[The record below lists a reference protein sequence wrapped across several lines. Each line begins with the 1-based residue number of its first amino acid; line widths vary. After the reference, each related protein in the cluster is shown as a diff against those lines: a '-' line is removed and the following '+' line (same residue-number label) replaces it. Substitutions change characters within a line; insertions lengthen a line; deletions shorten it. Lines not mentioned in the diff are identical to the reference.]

1 MSGMLLQYDN
11 IQLQMA
17 FGSITENEQRRTCK
31 KSQEFYGLKISDLLP
46 HLDRK
51 KDPPGQ
57 HFLLSLP
64 QRPTL
69 SRSPSLSKPGDAGK
83 ARGAP
88 LAPLPDSIQSL
99 AVHQACQH
107 QQQTTPC
114 SSSRHVKSSLTSGLV
129 QNAEAFSKAFTEFFL
144 PYIAA
149 GRPGMRHVESPAA
162 IRDLFQQGVFSPQIL
177 RVQMRTN
184 KNLNV
189 PDANSGMSEQ
199 YFEDLEDLQRKL
211 FCGTLQRSAC
221 LLRPPQE
228 SSAQRRALRHICLS
242 DSSMCCSPPLVCR
255 NQIYYTS
262 FSK

>member
-1 MSGMLLQYDN
+1 MLFPYDY
-11 IQLQMA
+11 IQLQMT
-17 FGSITENEQRRTCK
+17 FDSIMENEQRTCK
-31 KSQEFYGLKISDLLP
+31 KSKDFYGLKISDLLP

-57 HFLLSLP
+57 HLLQS
-64 QRPTL
+64 L
-69 SRSPSLSKPGDAGK
+69 SRSSSLSKPGDPDK
-83 ARGAP
+83 PRGAP
-88 LAPLPDSIQSL
+88 IAPLPNSIQSL

-107 QQQTTPC
+107 HQQTTPG
-114 SSSRHVKSSLTSGLV
+114 SSGRSFKRSPTSYLA
-129 QNAEAFSKAFTEFFL
+129 QNTEAFSKAFTELFFL

-149 GRPGMRHVESPAA
+149 GRLGVRHSVSPAA
-162 IRDLFQQGVFSPQIL
+162 IRDLFQQGVLSPQLL
-177 RVQMRTN
+177 RVQAGTN
-184 KNLNV
+184 KNPSSLWLALKE

-199 YFEDLEDLQRKL
+199 YFEDLEDLQKKL
-211 FCGTLQRSAC
+211 FSGTLQRSAC

-228 SSAQRRALRHICLS
+228 PSAQRRTLRNICLS